1 MVTIT
6 LIILVGA
13 VGVFLTYVLI
23 KRLSAKDLSG
33 EQSDPGSTSNQTTES
48 GDFLSRG
55 PSKESKASSV

>member
-13 VGVFLTYVLI
+13 AGVFLTCALI

-33 EQSDPGSTSNQTTES
+33 ELSDPGSTSNQITES
-48 GDFLSRG
+48 R
-55 PSKESKASSV
+55 ESLPRPH

>member
-33 EQSDPGSTSNQTTES
+33 EQSDPGSTSNQTTELS
-48 GDFLSRG
+48 EILSRG
-55 PSKESKASSV
+55 PSKESKASGV